1 MPKCQS
7 QLQQC
12 HIFVHSL
19 TTPILVNEMQP
30 LCMSPSVPTPHPRYC
45 CMNYKSSITGQ
56 NSDSKYWNLLPH
68 SEAFILQ
75 APFITDLGDASM
87 LHRNKYTLFIHYFY
101 CELETDFSFEIV
113 WKGPNMRQQKAS
125 GSLQSHFFVSCQGV
139 QQPPTIH
146 SLTLPL

>member
-1 MPKCQS
+1 MPEPAPTRPYSCTFPHHNPQLGQWNAASVHES
-7 QLQQC
+7 QC
-12 HIFVHSL
+12 SN
-19 TTPILVNEMQP
+19 T
-30 LCMSPSVPTPHPRYC
+30 HPRYC

-56 NSDSKYWNLLPH
+56 NSYRKLWNLLPH
-68 SEAFILQ
+68 SKAFILL
-75 APFITDLGDASM
+75 APSITDLGDASM